1 VQSYGIQEQDA
12 SLPRGD
18 WGGWE
23 GLYGLPSEAKF
34 RGQGMIKVDPKD
46 KDLVIDLILQRTGAF
61 LAIPGSDVPLSNW
74 FKFGNR
80 EGLYEHLVSS
90 NMLHLYLEK
99 TLGELEWEAKNL
111 SCAMED
117 VRGSLVSIGPGNGV
131 IEFMLATSGRF
142 DELMLIDIE
151 RTDEHHHGYNKTG
164 AGYTDL
170 DRTRSFITD
179 NLDKKLRIST
189 WNPLKQPLPEFGFD
203 CMISIL
209 SMGFHYPC
217 DEYVD
222 FVSRNAR
229 KNSLLIFDLRKGVR
243 DYGMQRLSTL
253 ASNVTILS
261 ESNKSQRLK
270 ITIR

>member
-1 VQSYGIQEQDA
+1 
-12 SLPRGD
+12 
-18 WGGWE
+18 
-23 GLYGLPSEAKF
+23 
-34 RGQGMIKVDPKD
+34 MITVDPKN
-46 KDLVIDLILQRTGAF
+46 KDLIIDLVLQRTGAF
-61 LAIPGSDVPLSNW
+61 LEIPGSDVPLSNW
-74 FKFGNR
+74 FKFGDR

-99 TLGELEWEAKNL
+99 TLGELECEAKNL

-131 IEFMLATSGRF
+131 IEFMLANSGRF

-151 RTDEHHHGYNKTG
+151 RTDDHHHGYNKTG

-170 DRTRSFITD
+170 DRTRSLITD
-179 NLDKKLRIST
+179 SLDKQVKVST
-189 WNPLKQPLPEFGFD
+189 WNPLKQPLPSFGFN

-217 DEYVD
+217 DEYVE
-222 FVSRNAR
+222 FIKRNSR
-229 KNSLLIFDLRKGVR
+229 KNSILILDLRRGVR
-243 DYGMQRLSTL
+243 DDGMQSLLTQLS
-253 ASNVTILS
+253 SNLEIIS